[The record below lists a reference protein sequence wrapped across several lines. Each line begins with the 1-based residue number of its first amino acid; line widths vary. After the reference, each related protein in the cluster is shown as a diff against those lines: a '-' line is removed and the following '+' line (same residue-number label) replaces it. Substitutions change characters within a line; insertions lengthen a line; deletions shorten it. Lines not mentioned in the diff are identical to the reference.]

1 MRTTNMP
8 TSKDVGQAV
17 ALSWRLYLLITLLI
31 TTVIS
36 GTVNALLA
44 LAMYSERKATAT
56 RVWSFP
62 NTLGGDLIITAIVTC
77 IVTWVIS
84 PSLAMRD
91 LVIGSPIR
99 IKPSSFPKFPMSM
112 PRWFTHRPLFVSDP
126 HDRVSRGVALL
137 HQLRAGFVVGLAF
150 AVFLAV
156 PISIVLGVAEARAG
170 GGAVWH
176 RKTLVWV
183 KALFGGLG
191 AALCAHLSLWILINQ
206 HAFRVSSKTA
216 ESGFV
221 SEGSED
227 LAEGVPLLKDESNAA
242 VDDTTFGDEKV
253 SEGSRAGSSERLPP
267 AAVALDV

>member
-8 TSKDVGQAV
+8 PSKDVGQAV

-31 TTVIS
+31 TTAIS

-44 LAMYSERKATAT
+44 LAMYSEKKAAAT

-126 HDRVSRGVALL
+126 HDRVARGVALL

-191 AALCAHLSLWILINQ
+191 AALCAHLALWILINQ

-216 ESGFV
+216 ESGYV
-221 SEGSED
+221 SESSED
-227 LAEGVPLLKDESNAA
+227 LSEGAPLLKDKSNAA
-242 VDDTTFGDEKV
+242 VDDNRFGEEKV
-253 SEGSRAGSSERLPP
+253 REGSRSVSSERLPP